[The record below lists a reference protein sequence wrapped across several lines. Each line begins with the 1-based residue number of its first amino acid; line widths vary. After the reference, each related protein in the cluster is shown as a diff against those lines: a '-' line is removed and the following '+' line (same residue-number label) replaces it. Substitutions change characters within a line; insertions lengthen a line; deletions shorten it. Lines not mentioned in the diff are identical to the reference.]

1 MRIGER
7 AEIGTPLRPVRVG
20 VVGLGRVGIIHASVA
35 SAMPN
40 VEIVGLA
47 DARSSARREARGVG
61 FRAPMF
67 DRVSTLIA
75 KTSPEALIV
84 AVPHDLRPRLVR
96 EALESK
102 VAVLTGRP
110 LSPQLPE
117 AEALALLAQGNDTP
131 LACMHALP
139 FHPVFAEVR
148 SMISAAPLGSIR
160 RVRASSYRSLV
171 FDPARQAA
179 FAAEH
184 AAGGVVAHEAMDA
197 LFYLIDCFGMP
208 REVRATTLKLFGPLE
223 DESHVMMTLPS
234 GTGVG
239 STPAGASRLSVARDR
254 DRVRRRQRPATGL
267 GRRRRAGSARRARRV
282 PQRTRAA
289 RPRGSATAC
298 ALRRRWRGDVSD
310 DGRVPRVGRGRRAAA
325 PPRGAVGAR
334 SARARGDLHVGEPQR
349 RGDSARRHAMTAP
362 RLLLSLRSL
371 SGPTLATRDRML
383 EIVARYREPESL
395 AVTLAKAAAV
405 PVDGV
410 LTCATPMLRAALAE
424 LETEV
429 PLFVMVPAMSEYERQ
444 ELGPGLE
451 TAIAASRARVRGMA
465 GLRVGWTELFH
476 PKWAGGGDF
485 VARMP
490 VLVEAELAGLKRDA
504 LRGVVLDA
512 WFTDLA
518 LAAGH
523 AKFFESFARYV
534 QRRCRA
540 AAASRHATSAR
551 CSRGCA
557 SGA

>member
-20 VVGLGRVGIIHASVA
+20 VVGLGRVGIVHASVA

-47 DARSSARREARGVG
+47 DARSSARRDARGVG

-67 DRVSTLIA
+67 DRLSTLIA

-117 AEALALLAQGNDTP
+117 SEALALLAQGNDTP

-239 STPAGASRLSVARDR
+239 LDASWSVPGYPSPATVIECDGDNGRLLASDDAVELDLLDERAGFRSGHARLGLADLPQRARFDVDGEATYLMMGAFLAWVAGGEPPLHRAERSVRAQRVLEAIYTSASRS
-254 DRVRRRQRPATGL
+254 
-267 GRRRRAGSARRARRV
+267 
-282 PQRTRAA
+282 
-289 RPRGSATAC
+289 
-298 ALRRRWRGDVSD
+298 
-310 DGRVPRVGRGRRAAA
+310 
-325 PPRGAVGAR
+325 
-334 SARARGDLHVGEPQR
+334 GEAIP
-349 RGDSARRHAMTAP
+349 
-362 RLLLSLRSL
+362 
-371 SGPTLATRDRML
+371 LA
-383 EIVARYREPESL
+383 
-395 AVTLAKAAAV
+395 
-405 PVDGV
+405 
-410 LTCATPMLRAALAE
+410 ATP
-424 LETEV
+424 
-429 PLFVMVPAMSEYERQ
+429 
-444 ELGPGLE
+444 
-451 TAIAASRARVRGMA
+451 
-465 GLRVGWTELFH
+465 
-476 PKWAGGGDF
+476 
-485 VARMP
+485 
-490 VLVEAELAGLKRDA
+490 
-504 LRGVVLDA
+504 
-512 WFTDLA
+512 
-518 LAAGH
+518 
-523 AKFFESFARYV
+523 
-534 QRRCRA
+534 
-540 AAASRHATSAR
+540 
-551 CSRGCA
+551 
-557 SGA
+557 